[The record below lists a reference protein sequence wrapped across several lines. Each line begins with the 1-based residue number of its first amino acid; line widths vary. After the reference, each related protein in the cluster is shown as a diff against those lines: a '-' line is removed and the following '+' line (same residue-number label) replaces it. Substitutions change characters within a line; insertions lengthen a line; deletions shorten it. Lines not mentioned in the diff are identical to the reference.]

1 MNRRRFLRNS
11 AFGMI
16 GGVGC
21 AGIAAGVTAP
31 RRILVKAAKF
41 QNTPGEIRLRQGK
54 AVVFVLTAD
63 NFPHGFS
70 LPDFKMRMDFVPG
83 KLVELN
89 FTADKLGRFHFLCD
103 NFCGEGHDMM
113 SGWLLVGE

>member
-41 QNTPGEIRLRQGK
+41 
-54 AVVFVLTAD
+54 
-63 NFPHGFS
+63 
-70 LPDFKMRMDFVPG
+70 
-83 KLVELN
+83 
-89 FTADKLGRFHFLCD
+89 C
-103 NFCGEGHDMM
+103 
-113 SGWLLVGE
+113 SGLDLQF